1 MGMAT
6 GVTIGAADLRLG
18 NFVVIAV
25 FTVIAAST
33 VAVPGHRLPHR
44 STEEDAAGK
53 AQASRPG
60 SSLPR
65 ETTTA
70 EGSRAEG
77 EPVPCSVPGC
87 RSHPGRMTRPRSWRA
102 DGRAY
107 GPGKPAAFE
116 RVECPSE
123 VICRHRNPFV
133 PS

>member
-6 GVTIGAADLRLG
+6 GVTIGAADLSLG

-44 STEEDAAGK
+44 STEEDAARK

-65 ETTTA
+65 EAHHGRRLPRKGGAGSVFCAWLPFSPWSDDATA
-70 EGSRAEG
+70 FL
-77 EPVPCSVPGC
+77 
-87 RSHPGRMTRPRSWRA
+87 A
-102 DGRAY
+102 DLWSGLWS
-107 GPGKPAAFE
+107 G
-116 RVECPSE
+116 
-123 VICRHRNPFV
+123 
-133 PS
+133 

>member
-1 MGMAT
+1 VVHDVLLKVSSTAHLAFQRPEVLMGMAT
-6 GVTIGAADLRLG
+6 GVTIGAADLSLG

-65 ETTTA
+65 EAHHGRRLPRKGGAGSVFCAWLPFSPWSDDATA
-70 EGSRAEG
+70 FL
-77 EPVPCSVPGC
+77 
-87 RSHPGRMTRPRSWRA
+87 A
-102 DGRAY
+102 DLWSGLWS
-107 GPGKPAAFE
+107 G
-116 RVECPSE
+116 
-123 VICRHRNPFV
+123 
-133 PS
+133 